1 MSNTSYL
8 YLVIHKLYIRCLS
21 SFLCYSCATYHCSIS
36 IKNEVCLMNKV
47 ALRGRLSFFLI
58 VLVGIYLLS
67 LIVHGDGLRT
77 SNPVRGAEIAV
88 VTGRDGRVS
97 YILFEST
104 INVLIESICCFTM
117 SYSFHFSRVVFIS
130 LLSYVVQVARRQ
142 IPFHTMPR
150 VLL

>member
-1 MSNTSYL
+1 MSDEQSGFTWE
-8 YLVIHKLYIRCLS
+8 IEFLS
-21 SFLCYSCATYHCSIS
+21 DSTGGNLPSFIDSTRRWFA
-36 IKNEVCLMNKV
+36 K
-47 ALRGRLSFFLI
+47 
-58 VLVGIYLLS
+58 
-67 LIVHGDGLRT
+67 

-97 YILFEST
+97 HILFVST
-104 INVLIESICCFTM
+104 INVLIEGICCFTM

>member
-1 MSNTSYL
+1 MSDEQSGFTWE
-8 YLVIHKLYIRCLS
+8 IEFLS
-21 SFLCYSCATYHCSIS
+21 DSTGGNLPSF
-36 IKNEVCLMNKV
+36 
-47 ALRGRLSFFLI
+47 I
-58 VLVGIYLLS
+58 V
-67 LIVHGDGLRT
+67 VHGDGLRT

-97 YILFEST
+97 HFLFVST

-142 IPFHTMPR
+142 IPFHVMPR